1 MFARRARSYD
11 HPVDIETDRGVPD
24 AVHDRT
30 LSHREHEVLTLA
42 AAGLT
47 NHEMAEQLHLS
58 IHGIKFH
65 LASIYRKLGV
75 SNRTEAAVH
84 FLRASAPAA
93 EPHDH

>member
-1 MFARRARSYD
+1 MD
-11 HPVDIETDRGVPD
+11 VETDSGLAD
-24 AVHDRT
+24 AIARQR
-30 LSHREHEVLTLA
+30 LSKREREVLTLA

-58 IHGIKFH
+58 VHGVKFH

-84 FLRASAPAA
+84 FLRSPSAGSEAPAQ
-93 EPHDH
+93 